1 MSRGLRNNNPGNIRQ
16 SNTRYLGEVR
26 PSQDAAFKQFET
38 AAWGYRAMFVLLDS
52 YRRKGYRTFRD
63 MILRYAPPVEND
75 TRAYMDF
82 VCSHTGIESDTPVDT
97 HHAATMIPI
106 VAAMSRM
113 ENGTDANMSDVTEG
127 WSLFMKHQ
135 P

>member
-1 MSRGLRNNNPGNIRQ
+1 
-16 SNTRYLGEVR
+16 
-26 PSQDAAFKQFET
+26 
-38 AAWGYRAMFVLLDS
+38 
-52 YRRKGYRTFRD
+52 
-63 MILRYAPPVEND
+63 MILRYAPPVENN

-82 VCSHTGIESDTPVDT
+82 VCSHTGIKPDTPVDT

-106 VAAMSRM
+106 GAAMSRM
-113 ENGTDANMSDVTEG
+113 ENGTEANMSDVTEG